1 MRSISTLLFGAVL
14 CWSGISL
21 AAASPLEQ
29 ASALLEQKNY
39 QQLQAL
45 LEPAQRQYRRDA
57 NYWYLLGRAAMGLSD
72 TAAAEKHL
80 KKAAELNSNQAEY
93 QFWYGQS
100 SCNQAQ
106 NVNMLRARGFA
117 IRCRDAF
124 AAAATLEPENLS
136 YQRALAQF
144 HIQAPAIAG
153 GDKKEALSI
162 AQRVRQ
168 LDALQGELLELE
180 VHVANQDLT
189 AFEALVGGS
198 ELLQARPEPFVLR
211 GFYQQRQD
219 AHEQAIA
226 EFEQATQLSIDPDD
240 KTAVAQVLTA
250 WYQLGRSALV
260 GKTQLDKGIAALQHY
275 RTQLDTEQFSALP
288 DMGWADLRLAQ
299 LYLLQDETEL
309 ALALLEPLKASSQD
323 QRILAEINKLSI

>member
-1 MRSISTLLFGAVL
+1 M
-14 CWSGISL
+14 
-21 AAASPLEQ
+21 AAPSPLEQ
-29 ASALLEQKNY
+29 ASALMEQKDY

-45 LEPAQRQYRRDA
+45 LEPVQSQYRRDA
-57 NYWYLLGRAAMGLSD
+57 SYWYLLGRAAMGLSD

-80 KKAAELNSNQAEY
+80 KRAAELNSNQAEY

-124 AAAATLEPENLS
+124 ASAVKLEPENIS

-144 HIQAPAIAG
+144 HMHAPSIAG
-153 GDKKEALSI
+153 GDRKQALLI
-162 AQRVRQ
+162 AQDVKQ
-168 LDALQGELLELE
+168 IDGLQGELMALE
-180 VHVANQDLT
+180 VHVANQDLA

-211 GFYQQRQD
+211 GIYQQQQD

-240 KTAVAQVLTA
+240 KAAVAQVLTA

-260 GKTQLDKGIAALQHY
+260 GKTQLEKGIAALQHY
-275 RTQLDTEQFSALP
+275 RTQLDTAEFTALP
-288 DMGWADLRLAQ
+288 DMDWADLRLAQ
-299 LYLLQDETEL
+299 LYLLQEETEL
-309 ALALLEPLKASSQD
+309 ARALLEPLKASSQD

>member
-1 MRSISTLLFGAVL
+1 MRPISTLLFGAAL
-14 CWSGISL
+14 CWSGIGL
-21 AAASPLEQ
+21 AAASSLEQ
-29 ASALLEQKNY
+29 ASALLEQEDY
-39 QQLQAL
+39 QQLHML

-57 NYWYLLGRAAMGLSD
+57 SYWYLLGRAAMGLSD

-80 KKAAELNSNQAEY
+80 KKAAELQSDRAEY

-124 AAAATLEPENLS
+124 AAAATLEPENLT

-144 HIQAPAIAG
+144 HIQAPSIAG
-153 GDKKEALSI
+153 GDKKEALLI
-162 AQRVRQ
+162 AQRLRQ

-180 VHVANQDLT
+180 VHAANQDLA
-189 AFEALVGGS
+189 AFDALVGGS
-198 ELLQARPEPFVLR
+198 ELLQTRPEPFVLR
-211 GFYQQRQD
+211 GFYQQQQD

-240 KTAVAQVLTA
+240 KTAVAQVLMA
-250 WYQLGRSALV
+250 WYQLGRSAVV

-275 RTQLDTEQFSALP
+275 RSQLDTEQFASLP

-299 LYLLQDETEL
+299 LYLLQEETEL
-309 ALALLEPLKASSQD
+309 ARALLEPLKASSQD
-323 QRILAEINKLSI
+323 QRILAEINKLSL